1 MDNDFKILHPVRE
14 VSISPERTITVREM
28 RWKDAVAFAEKLS
41 GVIGQFTS
49 TEGRL
54 VVTAERI
61 ASAVTSSGTL
71 ATDLVSRSCGLS
83 PDEVGDLAPSQ
94 VLDLLAAALE
104 VNLPAWFAFFQESRA
119 PTGIESSTRIS
130 TGGSFFSFLAAKSIP
145 CDFRL
150 KRVAGFRFATSSIFL
165 PASASGL

>member
-1 MDNDFKILHPVRE
+1 MNDDFKILHPVRE
-14 VSISPERTITVREM
+14 VSISPERTVTVREM

-61 ASAVTSSGTL
+61 ASAVTSSGAL

-83 PDEVGDLAPSQ
+83 PDEVGDLAPAQ

-104 VNLPAWFAFFQESRA
+104 VNLHPDLLGKARRVGQSLQAA
-119 PTGIESSTRIS
+119 L
-130 TGGSFFSFLAAKSIP
+130 GSAVTVTAAG
-145 CDFRL
+145 
-150 KRVAGFRFATSSIFL
+150 AA
-165 PASASGL
+165 